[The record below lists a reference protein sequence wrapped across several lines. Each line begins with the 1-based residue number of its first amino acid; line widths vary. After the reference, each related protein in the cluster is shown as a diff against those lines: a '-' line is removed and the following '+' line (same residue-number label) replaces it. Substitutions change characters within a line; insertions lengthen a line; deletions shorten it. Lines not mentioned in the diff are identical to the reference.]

1 MRYRSGPRGWSA
13 RHPIVDEPRR
23 ILLVRLSH
31 LGDVV
36 HALPVFHALAARYP
50 RAELAWAV
58 QPEFAG
64 LLAGLPR
71 LGRVVTFQRR
81 GGAAAWPRLAAE
93 LGAFGAELAVDAQG
107 NAKSALVTLAS
118 GAPRRL
124 GLARRDWREPFAA
137 HVLTEFAPPLAGA
150 APQHAM
156 ARMEHLASHIA
167 PATIPRRDPGLSEL
181 ELAQGA
187 RSLEALLGDAP
198 RPLFLALPTPGDV
211 RSWPAEGWIEL
222 ARALA
227 RSGSSLL
234 VLSGPAEADLG
245 RRVEHALEGER
256 AAHWVGQR
264 GLRALAALF
273 TAGAARGARLVACD
287 SGPMH
292 LAAACGL
299 PVLLLAGPQDP
310 RRTGP
315 WPLPGR
321 GSPHSVLLAA
331 EPPACAPCLARR
343 CAHPRGPVCMTD
355 IEPAAVLG
363 ALRGAAAEGRSG
375 P

>member
-1 MRYRSGPRGWSA
+1 MN
-13 RHPIVDEPRR
+13 EPRR

-64 LLAGLPR
+64 LIAGLPR
-71 LGRVVTFQRR
+71 LDRIVTFERR
-81 GGAAAWPRLAAE
+81 GGARAWIGLAAQCA
-93 LGAFGAELAVDAQG
+93 AFGPELAVDAQG

-118 GAPRRL
+118 GAARRL

-137 HVLTEFAPPLAGA
+137 HVLTEHA
-150 APQHAM
+150 APLDGPAPHHAM
-156 ARMEHLASHIA
+156 RRMERLAHHIA
-167 PATIPRRDPGLSEL
+167 PGAPVRRDPGLSET
-181 ELAQGA
+181 ELGEGE
-187 RSLEALLGDAP
+187 RVLGTLLGAAR
-198 RPLFLALPTPGDV
+198 RPILLALSTPGDV
-211 RSWPAEGWIEL
+211 RSWPEGRWIEL
-222 ARALA
+222 GRRLARA
-227 RSGSSLL
+227 GHPLL
-234 VLSGPAEADLG
+234 VLSGPAEEELG
-245 RRVEHALEGER
+245 RRVERALGGLV

-273 TAGAARGARLVACD
+273 TAAADRDARLVACD
-287 SGPMH
+287 SGPLH

-299 PVLLLAGPQDP
+299 AVLALAGPQDP

-321 GSPHSVLLAA
+321 GSPHSVLRAA
-331 EPPACAPCLARR
+331 DPPECLPCLSRR
-343 CAHPRGPVCMTD
+343 CDHPRGPVCMADVPST
-355 IEPAAVLG
+355 AVLEALGCDWSDGSSRAPGG
-363 ALRGAAAEGRSG
+363 ATAGRRE
-375 P
+375 PLA